1 MDNNGFSKSAVD
13 EVKNSE
19 EFLSM
24 SGVEHLVLCIEERD
38 NGNYNRFLAH
48 ADAVLGW
55 HHTRNAVKFIMNTM
69 HGFFWLQSSGSSL

>member
-1 MDNNGFSKSAVD
+1 MNNNGFSKLAVD

-19 EFLSM
+19 DFSKM
-24 SGVEHLVLCIEERD
+24 SGAEHLVLCIEERD

-55 HHTRNAVKFIMNTM
+55 HRTKSAVKFRTK
-69 HGFFWLQSSGSSL
+69 

>member
-19 EFLSM
+19 DFLSM

-55 HHTRNAVKFIMNTM
+55 HRTKKCREIYNEHNARL
-69 HGFFWLQSSGSSL
+69 FWLQSSGSSL